1 MNSKDKGNSFERKI
15 ANLLSVRFRTA
26 TGLDQAFR
34 RNIDSGS
41 FFGGS
46 NQRRTVTHNT
56 ENAVFGDINC
66 PNNFKYAVECKHY
79 KEAPSFKSIMKQ
91 DVKAWD
97 LWIGQAQQD
106 AKNSN
111 KLMLLIIKYNNVDE
125 IVILDALPEGVHSA
139 INYKGNFVVPLE
151 EVLALKDNVF
161 FNKEDTTIIV
171 KS

>member
-1 MNSKDKGNSFERKI
+1 MNSKDKGNTFERKI
-15 ANLLSVRFRTA
+15 SNLLSVRFRSA

-56 ENAVFGDINC
+56 ENATFGDINC
-66 PNNFKYAVECKHY
+66 PSNFKYAVECKHY

-97 LWIGQAQQD
+97 LWIEQAQQD

-111 KLMLLIIKYNNVDE
+111 KLMMLIIKYNNVDE
-125 IVILDALPEGVHSA
+125 IVILDVLPEGLTAA
-139 INYKGNFVVPLE
+139 ILYKGNHVIPLE
-151 EVLALKDNVF
+151 EFLNLADSVF
-161 FNKEDTTIIV
+161 FNKEDNTMVI